1 MINIALFAS
10 GSGTNV
16 ENIVKYFKNSDKI
29 CIGAIFCNSNKALVI
44 NRAKELEVKCYVFNK
59 IELNEPTGVARIL
72 EDLNI
77 DYIVLAGFL
86 SLIPAHIIKGYR
98 DKILNIHPALM
109 PKHCGH
115 GMYGM
120 KVHEAVVQAKD
131 RKTGITIHKV
141 NENYDE
147 GAILFQAECAVEVND
162 TAEQVA
168 EKVHALEYK
177 FYPQVIE
184 EYINNQKQQP

>member
-10 GSGTNV
+10 GSGSNV

-29 CIGAIFCNSNKALVI
+29 SIGAIFCNSEKAQVI
-44 NRAKELEVKCYVFNK
+44 NREKELGVKCYIFNK
-59 IELNEPTGVARIL
+59 VELNDVNGVAKL
-72 EDLNI
+72 LKDLHI

-86 SLIPAHIIKGYR
+86 SLIPEHIVKAFR

-109 PKHCGH
+109 PKFSGH

-120 KVHEAVVQAKD
+120 RVHEAVVQAKES
-131 RKTGITIHKV
+131 KTGITIHKV
-141 NENYDE
+141 NEKYDE
-147 GAILFQAECAVEVND
+147 GAILFQAECLVATHD

-184 EYINNQKQQP
+184 KYINDNQK

>member
-10 GSGTNV
+10 GSGTNA
-16 ENIVKYFKNSDKI
+16 ENIIKYFKNSDKI
-29 CIGAIFCNSNKALVI
+29 TIGAIFCNSQGAQVI
-44 NRAKELEVKCYVFNK
+44 NRAKELNVECHIFNK
-59 IELNEPTGVARIL
+59 VELNDTMGVAKTL

-86 SLIPAHIIKGYR
+86 SLIPAHIVKRYK

-109 PKHCGH
+109 PRHCGH

-120 KVHEAVVQAKD
+120 KVHQAVVQAKD
-131 RKTGITIHKV
+131 TKTGITIHKV

-147 GAILFQAECAVEVND
+147 GAILFQAECAVDGND

-184 EYINNQKQQP
+184 KYINDNQK

>member
-1 MINIALFAS
+1 MTNIALFAS
-10 GSGTNV
+10 GSGTNA
-16 ENIVKYFKNSDKI
+16 ENIIKYFKNSDKI
-29 CIGAIFCNSNKALVI
+29 SIGAIFCNSEKAQVI
-44 NRAKELEVKCYVFNK
+44 NRAKELNVACHIFNK
-59 IELNEPTGVARIL
+59 VELNDPTGVAKIL
-72 EDLNI
+72 EDLHI

-86 SLIPAHIIKGYR
+86 SLIPAHIVKAYK
-98 DKILNIHPALM
+98 DKIVNIHPALM
-109 PKHCGH
+109 PRHSGH

-120 KVHEAVVQAKD
+120 RVHEAVVQAKD
-131 RKTGITIHKV
+131 TKTGITIHKV

-147 GAILFQAECAVEVND
+147 GAILFQAECAVDGND

-184 EYINNQKQQP
+184 KYINDNQK